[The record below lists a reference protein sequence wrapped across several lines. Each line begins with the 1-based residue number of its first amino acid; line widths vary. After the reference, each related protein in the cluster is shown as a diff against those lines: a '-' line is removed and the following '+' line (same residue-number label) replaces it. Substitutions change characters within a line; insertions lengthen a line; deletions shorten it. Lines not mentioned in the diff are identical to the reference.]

1 MNNFDLNKEVVTI
14 RFNIVDGKIS
24 EEDIKSTLGI
34 LNGKKANVE
43 FRNSSI
49 NTSSNV
55 STSVYPNPTT
65 GLLNVV
71 VSENSMVQL
80 FDMSGKQVLVQ
91 TNVTANE
98 KQEINIDGLSGGVY
112 LLKISNENFNS
123 IERVVLNK

>member
-1 MNNFDLNKEVVTI
+1 
-14 RFNIVDGKIS
+14 
-24 EEDIKSTLGI
+24 
-34 LNGKKANVE
+34 
-43 FRNSSI
+43 
-49 NTSSNV
+49 
-55 STSVYPNPTT
+55 
-65 GLLNVV
+65 
-71 VSENSMVQL
+71 MVQL